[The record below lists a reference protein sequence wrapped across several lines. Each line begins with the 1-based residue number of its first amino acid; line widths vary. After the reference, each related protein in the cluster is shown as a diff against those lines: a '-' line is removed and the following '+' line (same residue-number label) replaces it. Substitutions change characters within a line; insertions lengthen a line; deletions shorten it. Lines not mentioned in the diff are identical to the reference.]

1 MIGGHDVW
9 LFSYNL
15 LVHSMYSSYLL
26 ELSMFNICKKVYV
39 LQLKLVT
46 KFVTFFYLST
56 DPQVK
61 MSLKLLLKTLN

>member
-9 LFSYNL
+9 LFYYNL
-15 LVHSMYSSYLL
+15 LVHSMYYSYLL

>member
-1 MIGGHDVW
+1 MIGGHVW
-9 LFSYNL
+9 LFYYNL

-61 MSLKLLLKTLN
+61 MSLKLLPKTLN

>member
-1 MIGGHDVW
+1 MIGGHVW
-9 LFSYNL
+9 LFYYNL
-15 LVHSMYSSYLL
+15 LVRSMYSSYLL